1 MKARIR
7 VKRTKTAVVL
17 RMPPKPRRMKSVREV
32 LGHIDIPKRT
42 HARLVAGSKYHP
54 DGKALPQKSDALRA
68 RFLEEGG
75 AEGTIARATFVAYEL
90 VSAQETLVEAKT
102 FIDHEIVAWIE
113 ETSPV
118 HFAVHGPSA
127 MVPLWCLA
135 ADWNLPAIDHDYV
148 VKSIEEMG
156 GASDAESYRAA
167 VRDFEEKLHLGAEL
181 EDS

>member
-1 MKARIR
+1 
-7 VKRTKTAVVL
+7 
-17 RMPPKPRRMKSVREV
+17 MKSVREV

-42 HARLVAGSKYHP
+42 HARLLASGKYHP
-54 DGKALPQKSDALRA
+54 DGRALPQKSDALRA
-68 RFLEEGG
+68 RFLKEGG
-75 AEGTIARATFVAYEL
+75 AKGTIARATFVAYEL
-90 VSAQETLVEAKT
+90 LSAQETLVDAKT

-135 ADWNLPAIDHDYV
+135 ADWSLPAIDHDYV
-148 VKSIEEMG
+148 VKSIEEME
-156 GASDAESYRAA
+156 GAEKGESYRQA
-167 VRDFEEKLHLGAEL
+167 VRDFEEKLQLGAEI